1 MCEDQRKMREKILQ
15 EKREK
20 EKESQTLESSKSED
34 KKRETQERKKMSET
48 LEVRENFLA
57 TKGEVKGLFHSK
69 QPLYLL
75 ICKNYVLTTNTFD
88 NFELPSS
95 VKTLLQEFEE
105 VFPSSVPS
113 RLPPLR
119 GIKHQIDLMS

>member
-1 MCEDQRKMREKILQ
+1 MLKPLSPQEVCEDQRKMREKILQ

-75 ICKNYVLTTNTFD
+75 ILQKLCFD
-88 NFELPSS
+88 
-95 VKTLLQEFEE
+95 
-105 VFPSSVPS
+105 
-113 RLPPLR
+113 
-119 GIKHQIDLMS
+119 H